1 MPKFP
6 TIFEI
11 FEKNRITIW
20 PTFTVTIKNDFKK
33 GYTAMRQRSLYQSA
47 QVVPLQSRKNLQR
60 TFKNTR
66 IKTFGALWRKNF
78 KEIPDFFCHSVE
90 PLDLRETMQTQH
102 KNSTPFSR
110 KSEKNRTFSDL
121 IFSSYKN
128 FPHAKFWYDTRHP
141 WRSVLSMVKIWAKSQ
156 FTISRKIEQS
166 KFAFSPMEGDVKM
179 LWPWNSG
186 QRSLKVIESGTIR

>member
-110 KSEKNRTFSDL
+110 KSEKKSNFFWPNFFKLQEFPTREIL
-121 IFSSYKN
+121 I
-128 FPHAKFWYDTRHP
+128 RHP

-186 QRSLKVIESGTIR
+186 QRSLKVIERGNIR